1 MQEVYIRH
9 ASPIQPTKTVA
20 DKMALLIEQL
30 ILVSLGSFPCLKQRK
45 AGLGTEKHLKLTT
58 KWLPILVHVCTY
70 TVRVVARYS
79 QWFAVPEYSQKNWQ
93 SLNLALWPQT
103 DLIKLSA

>member
-30 ILVSLGSFPCLKQRK
+30 ILVSLGSFPGLKQRK
-45 AGLGTEKHLKLTT
+45 AGLGTRLEHLKLTT
-58 KWLPILVHVCTY
+58 KWLPILVHVCVY
-70 TVRVVARYS
+70 TVRVHVDTLS
-79 QWFAVPEYSQKNWQ
+79 GLLLQ
-93 SLNLALWPQT
+93 SIVRKIGSL
-103 DLIKLSA
+103 